1 MVITENS
8 KLKIAGFWL
17 GPIAALLVGL
27 AMSAYGW
34 DTPAILAG
42 SLTVLCA
49 LWWVFEPIPIP
60 ATSLIPLG
68 IFPLLGVLNSKQ
80 VAESYGNS
88 LILLLFGGFLISK
101 AMEKSGTH
109 RRLALGMLNLFGAD
123 SYRKLVFGFMV
134 ATALLSMW
142 ISNTA
147 TTLMMLPIALAVV
160 EPSKNPK
167 LAVTML
173 FAIAF
178 AANIGGLG
186 TPIGTP
192 PNIVFMKVYE
202 DFTGNSI
209 SFLKWMTYGIPVVLL
224 FLPLMLWWLTRNLSG
239 GERLKIPNMGKWRI
253 EERRVLFIFAL
264 TALAWVTMSE
274 PFGGWKQWLNLSTAN
289 SGSVALSSAIL
300 MFIIPNGKGG
310 KLMDWESTR
319 DLPWG
324 VLLLFAGGIAIAR
337 AFVETGLSQ
346 SIGESLSSVS
356 QWPLL
361 LMIFTICIGVT
372 FLTEITS
379 NTATTTLLMPILAAA
394 GIAANTDPA
403 LLMIPTAMSA
413 SCAFMLPVAT
423 APNAVIFG
431 TNRFSVSSM
440 AKIGFG
446 LNIIGAF
453 VITAVCYVMLN

>member
-1 MVITENS
+1 MRRST
-8 KLKIAGFWL
+8 LKIITFWL
-17 GPIAALLVGL
+17 GPIAAVVT
-27 AMSAYGW
+27 AVTMASYGW
-34 DTPAILAG
+34 GTPAILAG
-42 SLTVLCA
+42 SLTMLCA

-68 IFPLLGVLNSKQ
+68 VFPLLGVLDSKQ
-80 VAESYGNS
+80 VAESYGSS

-109 RRLALGMLNLFGAD
+109 RRLALSMLNLFGAN
-123 SYRKLVFGFMV
+123 SYRKLIFGFMA

-167 LAVTML
+167 LAITIL

-178 AANIGGLG
+178 SANIGGLG

-192 PNIVFMKVYE
+192 PNIIFMKVYE
-202 DFTGNSI
+202 DYTGTSI
-209 SFLKWMTYGIPVVLL
+209 SFLQWMLYAIPIVII
-224 FLPLMLWWLTRNLSG
+224 FLPLMLWWLTRNLGG
-239 GERLKIPNMGKWRI
+239 GENLQIPNMGQWRA
-253 EERRVLFIFAL
+253 EERRILYVFAL

-274 PFGGWKQWLNLSTAN
+274 PYGGWKQWLGLSTAN
-289 SGSVALSSAIL
+289 SGSVALCAAIL
-300 MFIIPNGKGG
+300 LFIIPDGKGG

-346 SIGESLSSVS
+346 SIGELLSSVS

-361 LMIFTICIGVT
+361 LMIFSICIGVT

-394 GIAANTDPA
+394 GIASGIDPA
-403 LLMIPTAMSA
+403 LLMIPAAMSA

-431 TNRFSVSSM
+431 TGKFSVQTMS
-440 AKIGFG
+440 KIGFG

-453 VITAVCYVMLN
+453 VISAVCYVMLG